1 MKAPVLLCLAFSLAT
16 ALAEKRPAENPDNSD
31 DAQASAAF
39 LAGDYD
45 TAISL
50 YNEVIK
56 AHPKEALAYN
66 GRALVYRYKKD
77 DAKALADFDQAIRLK
92 PFWMFYYN
100 RGVTRYENG
109 DAKSAIADLTRALQN
124 KPGGPRA
131 RADCLVARARCY
143 INQAESA
150 PAMSDLNAAIKLHE
164 DSEAHRLRGIVHK
177 VAHEYDKSLADY
189 EKAIALDPKNA
200 DAYGT
205 EAYLLSVCPAP
216 KYRDGAKAVR
226 YATKACELTEWRITQ
241 AIEALAAAYAETGDF
256 DKAIQFQKQADEMDK
271 QADPAPLALYEKHQ
285 PLRDLNRSEKTI
297 PLPEAG
303 KVAIK
308 LGEKLTAHFEVDGE
322 NLGNPTTAK
331 GEHVGEN
338 SFALDFHLHNGG
350 RLLLLQH
357 SFPKIIRVRC
367 LARLKGQDAY
377 FETDLL
383 PVPPNATSRE
393 IWSEQIEELVLFDFH
408 FEGRKSEKS
417 VTERAMKQGM
427 SYGST
432 TRTPSF
438 AVRSAKS
445 PLSRR
450 VIGPT
455 SPLPIVRPSSLIT
468 PANSPMVPVQNISSA
483 PKT

>member
-1 MKAPVLLCLAFSLAT
+1 
-16 ALAEKRPAENPDNSD
+16 
-31 DAQASAAF
+31 
-39 LAGDYD
+39 
-45 TAISL
+45 
-50 YNEVIK
+50 
-56 AHPKEALAYN
+56 
-66 GRALVYRYKKD
+66 
-77 DAKALADFDQAIRLK
+77 
-92 PFWMFYYN
+92 MFYYN

-109 DAKSAIADLTRALQN
+109 DDKSAIADLTRALQD
-124 KPGGPRA
+124 KTSDPHA
-131 RADCLVARARCY
+131 RAVCLVARARCY
-143 INQAESA
+143 INQEKSA

-164 DSEAHRLRGIVHK
+164 DSEAYRLRGIVHK

-200 DAYGT
+200 DAYST

-226 YATKACELTEWRITQ
+226 YATKACELTEWHNAQ
-241 AIEALAAAYAETGDF
+241 AIDTLAAAYAETGDF

-271 QADPAPLALYEKHQ
+271 KADPDRLALYEKHQ
-285 PLRDLNRSEKTI
+285 PFRDLNRAEKAV
-297 PLPEAG
+297 PLPETG

-322 NLGNPTTAK
+322 YLINPTTAK
-331 GEHVGEN
+331 GDHLGEN
-338 SFALDFHLHNGG
+338 SFALDFRLHNGR

-357 SFPKIIRVRC
+357 SFSKIIRVRC

-383 PVPPNATSRE
+383 PIPPHTTNPE

-417 VTERAMKQGM
+417 VTGRARTRDEARI

-438 AVRSAKS
+438 AVRS
-445 PLSRR
+445 R
-450 VIGPT
+450 
-455 SPLPIVRPSSLIT
+455 
-468 PANSPMVPVQNISSA
+468 
-483 PKT
+483 